1 MKYKNVKTGAIIDVE
16 SKVSG
21 ENWESVVEEEPEKKE
36 TSSKK
41 DTSDDSK
48 EGTK

>member
-1 MKYKNVKTGAIIDVE
+1 MKYKNVKTGAIIDDE

-21 ENWESVVEEEPEKKE
+21 ENWEPVVEEEPEKKK